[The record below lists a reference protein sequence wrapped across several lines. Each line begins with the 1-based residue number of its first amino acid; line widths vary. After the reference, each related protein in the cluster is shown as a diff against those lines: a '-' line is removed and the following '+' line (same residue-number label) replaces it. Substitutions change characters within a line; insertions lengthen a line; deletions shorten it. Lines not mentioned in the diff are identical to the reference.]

1 MYINADHLRTERR
14 KPVPDTR
21 NAEVLPNL
29 WETVAGYRHRTI
41 LRQRPVCKQIHSD
54 GGTQQ
59 TMGERRLIDANAF
72 MMQLREIKSCLQ
84 NELKTEKIRVETVDF
99 IERHLSAAPVVSPE
113 SLRPVSEWELNPDR
127 WTCEWFRCK
136 TCHHLSCCAD
146 PFCGGCGAKMKNA
159 GASTDDL
166 NEPKEETFDMG

>member
-1 MYINADHLRTERR
+1 
-14 KPVPDTR
+14 
-21 NAEVLPNL
+21 
-29 WETVAGYRHRTI
+29 
-41 LRQRPVCKQIHSD
+41 
-54 GGTQQ
+54 
-59 TMGERRLIDANAF
+59 MGKRRLIDANAF
-72 MMQLREIKSCLQ
+72 MMQLKEIKSCLQ

-99 IERHLSAAPVVSPE
+99 IERHLLAAPAVNPE

-159 GASTDDL
+159 GVSTDDL
-166 NEPKEETFDMG
+166 NEPKKETFDMG